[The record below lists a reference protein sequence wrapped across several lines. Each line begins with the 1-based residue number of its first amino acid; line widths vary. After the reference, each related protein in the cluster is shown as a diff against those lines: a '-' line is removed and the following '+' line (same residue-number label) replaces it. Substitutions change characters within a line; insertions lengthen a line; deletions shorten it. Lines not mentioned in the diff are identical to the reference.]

1 MKISVLTAT
10 VPTEEEC
17 ETPEGRSFIL
27 TMMMLKGIIEAAND
41 AVKQKTTEEH
51 ILYAVIDDFA
61 ADTVKELV
69 EQNKHLEKWIKIH
82 EIE

>member
-1 MKISVLTAT
+1 MKISVLTAE

-17 ETPEGRSFIL
+17 DTPEGKSFLL
-27 TMMMLKGIIEAAND
+27 TMMMLKGVIEAANE
-41 AVKQKTTEEH
+41 AVKQKMAEEH
-51 ILYAVIDDFA
+51 ILYAVIDDFCA
-61 ADTVKELV
+61 ETVKDLV